1 MSYFILWLCGVAGNI
16 GTFFIVAGAIYLAF
30 SIVLMFM
37 KLCANAGNCSQC
49 FHVCMAKTMNKVIK
63 GSLRHIFMALG
74 ILFLGCITPSTPQC
88 YAIFGVGTALEYVN
102 NSEEVQKLP
111 DNAFKALNYYLES
124 VTDKK
129 TSKEKE

>member
-1 MSYFILWLCGVAGNI
+1 
-16 GTFFIVAGAIYLAF
+16 
-30 SIVLMFM
+30 
-37 KLCANAGNCSQC
+37 
-49 FHVCMAKTMNKVIK
+49 MNKVIK

-88 YAIFGVGTALEYVN
+88 YAIFGVGAALEYVN

-111 DNAFKALNYYLES
+111 DNTFKALNYYLES
-124 VTDKK
+124 ISDEK